1 MKDDLRPK
9 RPRGRPRLHADDA
22 ERKAAHRAAKGKRDT
37 RGEMA
42 LFLWEH
48 PTEGFTIQVIDRL
61 LDRVPDRDLVRA
73 RLLLHLVETR

>member
-1 MKDDLRPK
+1 
-9 RPRGRPRLHADDA
+9 
-22 ERKAAHRAAKGKRDT
+22 
-37 RGEMA
+37 MA